1 MTFVTRLKALLG
13 FVEVRR
19 SADVLVEQIFM
30 SLRLHPVSML
40 SQVIGVVG
48 ILVYFWQM
56 LNRPLLVVWAIF
68 VAVSLYLWADF
79 RRKFQHDTQRSS
91 NIRDWLHRWMV
102 LTTVT
107 GVVWGFAGGAFM
119 LRTQAIDQMV
129 LVAVLVAIVFGSWP
143 AFSCWLPSLTLF
155 TLSALTP
162 MVLAVSAEY
171 EVGSAAIALILI
183 VVTSFVLY
191 SGRKLNELV
200 VLAVTREAQN
210 ARLVTR
216 LKAEKMM
223 ADNARRATAQASE
236 RRAKFFAGAN
246 HDLRQPLQAMGIYL
260 QILRLQATD
269 ANRDIIG
276 HLETSA
282 KNISTLV
289 EQVLEVSRIETG
301 HVQPKSERI
310 RVDTL
315 FETLKNEFEAVAA
328 EKGLVFRTR
337 GVEAEIETDPML
349 VSRILRNLIT
359 NAIRYSNKPG
369 GQVVLAARVLS
380 QGRLT
385 IGVYDEGPGIAA
397 DERQRI
403 FDSFYRGQSGK
414 TGESGFGLG
423 LSIVKGLADR
433 LSIPVT
439 VGSRVGRGSV
449 FRLHFVAKSFG
460 QVRRMQEPV
469 VASVQSF
476 ALSGTVALLED
487 SDVVRRAVAAM
498 LRSWGA
504 EVIESAEPSAAFIEK
519 IIRIGNQGELT
530 AFLSDYNLGEDRPT
544 GLETIFV
551 LRNGVNESIPCVLLT
566 AVSYDEI
573 RAAYRQL
580 CLNPDNVTQRLPVIL
595 QKPATPEA
603 LAGALRQAMQEL

>member
-13 FVEVRR
+13 IVEVRR

-48 ILVYFWQM
+48 ILVYFWQI
-56 LNRPLLVVWAIF
+56 LNRPLLVIWAII
-68 VAVSLYLWADF
+68 VGVSLYLWADF
-79 RRKFQHDTQRSS
+79 RRKFQHDGQRSA

-102 LTTVT
+102 LTSVT

-119 LRTQAIDQMV
+119 LRTEAIDQMV
-129 LVAVLVAIVFGSWP
+129 LVAVVVAIVFASWP

-162 MVLAVSAEY
+162 MVLAVSAAY
-171 EVGSAAIALILI
+171 GVGSAAIALILI

-191 SGRKLNELV
+191 SGRKLNDLV
-200 VLAVTREAQN
+200 VLAVTRDAQN

-216 LKAEKMM
+216 LKAEKIM
-223 ADNARRATAQASE
+223 AENARRATAQASE

-260 QILRLQATD
+260 QILRMQATD
-269 ANRDIIG
+269 ANREVIG
-276 HLETSA
+276 QLDAAA

-301 HVQPKSERI
+301 HVQPKNERI
-310 RVDTL
+310 SIASL
-315 FETLKNEFEAVAA
+315 FETLKNEFRTVAA
-328 EKGLVFRTR
+328 EKGLVFRT
-337 GVEAEIETDPML
+337 VAVDAEIETDPML

-359 NAIRYSNKPG
+359 NAIHYSDKPG
-369 GQVVLAARVLS
+369 GQIVLAARALS

-385 IGVYDEGPGIAA
+385 IGVYDEGPGIALE
-397 DERQRI
+397 ERQRI
-403 FDSFYRGQSGK
+403 FESFYRGRSGQR
-414 TGESGFGLG
+414 GESGFGLG

-433 LSIPVT
+433 LSIPVS
-439 VGSRVGRGSV
+439 VGSRLGRGSV
-449 FRLHFVAKSFG
+449 FRLHFIAKSFG
-460 QVRRMQEPV
+460 SERRVNEAMSVPVEPL
-469 VASVQSF
+469 AIE
-476 ALSGTVALLED
+476 GTVAVLDD
-487 SDVVRRAVAAM
+487 SDVVRQAVASI

-504 EVIESAEPSAAFIEK
+504 TVIESAEPSAAFIDRTISAYNE
-519 IIRIGNQGELT
+519 GALV
-530 AFLSDYNLGEDRPT
+530 AFISDYNLGEDTPT
-544 GLETIFV
+544 GLETIFF
-551 LRNGVNESIPCVLLT
+551 LRNGVAESIPCVLLT
-566 AVSYDEI
+566 AVSQDEI

-580 CLNPDNVTQRLPVIL
+580 CLNPDNITQRMPVIL
-595 QKPATPEA
+595 QKPATPDA
-603 LAGALRQAMQEL
+603 LAAALRQATQKD